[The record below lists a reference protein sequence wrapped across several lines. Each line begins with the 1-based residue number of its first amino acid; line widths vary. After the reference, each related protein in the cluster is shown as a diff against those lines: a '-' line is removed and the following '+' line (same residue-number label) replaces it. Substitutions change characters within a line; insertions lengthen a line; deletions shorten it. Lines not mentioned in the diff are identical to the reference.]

1 MKDVLK
7 AKGLKMIGSVIAL
20 PIILVKDIADT
31 VIFIISREED
41 EWFVNTFDEI
51 IGIAKEGGED

>member
-51 IGIAKEGGED
+51 IGLTKEGGED